1 MQSNE
6 YNNDFLGY
14 HGYIN
19 RKNYA
24 INLLIL
30 FALFVATTL
39 VNFEKLTQFTNYE
52 FLKVVLTFVVDLF
65 KFVIMISALSVVF
78 RRIADISKKRPASF
92 FENLKKAY
100 GILYV
105 FPIFYLYCFRY
116 FLDIIPQL
124 TTILNILTIMILLP
138 LSIISTIILCFIK
151 GE

>member
-92 FENLKKAY
+92 FENFKKAY

-138 LSIISTIILCFIK
+138 LAIISTIILCFIK

>member
-30 FALFVATTL
+30 FALFLATNL

-52 FLKVVLTFVVDLF
+52 FLKTVLSFVVDLF
-65 KFVIMISALSVVF
+65 KFVIMMSALSVVY
-78 RRIADISKKRPASF
+78 RRIADISKK
-92 FENLKKAY
+92 
-100 GILYV
+100 
-105 FPIFYLYCFRY
+105 
-116 FLDIIPQL
+116 Q
-124 TTILNILTIMILLP
+124 
-138 LSIISTIILCFIK
+138 
-151 GE
+151 

>member
-30 FALFVATTL
+30 FALFFATNL

-52 FLKVVLTFVVDLF
+52 LLKTVLSFVVDLF
-65 KFVIMISALSVVF
+65 KFVLMISALSVVY
-78 RRIADISKKRPASF
+78 RRLADISKKRPITF
-92 FENLKKAY
+92 FEKLKKAY
-100 GILYV
+100 GLLFV
-105 FPIFYLYCFRY
+105 FPVFYLYCFRY
-116 FLDIIPQL
+116 FLDIIPLL
-124 TTILNILTIMILLP
+124 TSFLNILTIVVLIP
-138 LSIISTIILCFIK
+138 LAIISTIVLCFIK

>member
-116 FLDIIPQL
+116 FLDIIPPL
-124 TTILNILTIMILLP
+124 TTLLNILTIMVLIP
-138 LSIISTIILCFIK
+138 LAIISTIILCFIK

>member
-30 FALFVATTL
+30 FALLVATTL

-138 LSIISTIILCFIK
+138 LAIISTIILCFIK

>member
-138 LSIISTIILCFIK
+138 LAIISTIILCFIK

>member
-30 FALFVATTL
+30 FALFFATNL

-52 FLKVVLTFVVDLF
+52 LLKTVLSFVVDLF
-65 KFVIMISALSVVF
+65 KFVLMISALSVVY
-78 RRIADISKKRPASF
+78 RRLADISKKRPITF
-92 FENLKKAY
+92 FEKLKKAY
-100 GILYV
+100 GLLFV
-105 FPIFYLYCFRY
+105 FPVFYLYCFRY
-116 FLDIIPQL
+116 FLDIIPLL
-124 TTILNILTIMILLP
+124 TNFLNILTIVVLIP
-138 LSIISTIILCFIK
+138 LAIISTIVLCFIK

>member
-1 MQSNE
+1 MQTNE

-30 FALFVATTL
+30 FALFLATNL

-52 FLKVVLTFVVDLF
+52 FLKTVLSFVVDLF
-65 KFVIMISALSVVF
+65 KFVIMMSALSVVY
-78 RRIADISKKRPASF
+78 RRIADISKKHSVTF
-92 FENLKKAY
+92 FEKLKKAY
-100 GILYV
+100 GFLFV
-105 FPIFYLYCFRY
+105 FPVFYLYCFRY
-116 FLDIIPQL
+116 FLDIIPLL
-124 TTILNILTIMILLP
+124 TGILNIFTIFILIP
-138 LSIISTIILCFIK
+138 LAIVSTIILCFIK

>member
-30 FALFVATTL
+30 FALFIATTL
-39 VNFEKLTQFTNYE
+39 VNFDKLTQFTNYN
-52 FLKVVLTFVVDLF
+52 FLKTVLSFVVDLF
-65 KFVIMISALSVVF
+65 KFVIMISALSVVY
-78 RRIADISKKRPASF
+78 RRIADISKKRSVEF
-92 FENLKKAY
+92 FENLKKTY
-100 GILYV
+100 GIIFV

-116 FLDIIPQL
+116 FLDIIPPL
-124 TTILNILTIMILLP
+124 TTLLNILTIMVLIP
-138 LSIISTIILCFIK
+138 LAIISTIILCFIK

>member
-30 FALFVATTL
+30 FALFFATTL
-39 VNFEKLTQFTNYE
+39 VDFERLTQFTSYKL
-52 FLKVVLTFVVDLF
+52 LKIVLSFVVDLF
-65 KFVIMISALSVVF
+65 KFIIMISALSVVY
-78 RRIADISKKRPASF
+78 RRIADISKKRPITF
-92 FENLKKAY
+92 FEKLKKAY
-100 GILYV
+100 GFLFV
-105 FPIFYLYCFRY
+105 FPVFYLYCFRY
-116 FLDIIPQL
+116 FLDIIPLL
-124 TTILNILTIMILLP
+124 TGILNIFTIFILIP
-138 LSIISTIILCFIK
+138 LAIVSTIILCFIK

>member
-30 FALFVATTL
+30 FALFIATTL
-39 VNFEKLTQFTNYE
+39 VNFDKLTQFTNYN
-52 FLKVVLTFVVDLF
+52 FLKTVLSFVVDLF
-65 KFVIMISALSVVF
+65 KFVIMISALSVVY
-78 RRIADISKKRPASF
+78 RRVADISKKHPVSF
-92 FENLKKAY
+92 FEKIKKIY
-100 GILYV
+100 GLLFV
-105 FPIFYLYCFRY
+105 FPVFYLYCFRY
-116 FLDIIPQL
+116 FLDIIPLL
-124 TTILNILTIMILLP
+124 TNILNILTIIILIP
-138 LSIISTIILCFIK
+138 LAIISTIILCFIK